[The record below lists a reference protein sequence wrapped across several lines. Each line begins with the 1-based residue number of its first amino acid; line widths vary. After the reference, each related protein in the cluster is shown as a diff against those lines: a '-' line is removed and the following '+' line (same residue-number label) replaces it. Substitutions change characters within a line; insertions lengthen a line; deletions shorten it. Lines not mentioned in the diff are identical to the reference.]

1 MVSATKIL
9 LNKTQQEIWHRG
21 ESYADKGLVSIISD
35 TDKKVQAVVQGTKEY
50 DVKLRL
56 STAKIIINC
65 SCPYF
70 TKNGYICKH
79 IVATAI
85 VWDEKRGI
93 TRPDQS
99 LVEKVTIPPS
109 ALSRQNITTL
119 FKNPLKADLDQLRI
133 LPEETALGG
142 YVRRHSRLPNIPK
155 IGLEEG
161 QALTQQEIRKC
172 YSEMKR
178 WTQRKAYDPY
188 FCSGEMVAAFCELL
202 RIIKIR
208 LAATTPLVA
217 AEILLSAQKFNRT
230 LVTELIDDSQ
240 GLHEFSE
247 AYLKDIYHYLREF
260 SITADEKDQ
269 FVQLLQQFEHSQYVY

>member
-1 MVSATKIL
+1 MISATKIL
-9 LNKTQQEIWHRG
+9 LNRTQQEIWRRG
-21 ESYADKGLVSIISD
+21 ESYADKGLVSIVD
-35 TDKKVQAVVQGTKEY
+35 ATDKMVRAVVKGNKEY
-50 DVKLRL
+50 DVKLGL
-56 STAKIIINC
+56 SAGKVLINC

-70 TKNGYICKH
+70 TKNGHICKH
-79 IVATAI
+79 IVAAAI
-85 VWDEKRGI
+85 IWDEKRNI
-93 TRPDQS
+93 KRPNHS
-99 LVEKVTIPPS
+99 LVERVSIPPS
-109 ALSRQNITTL
+109 TLSRQNVNAL

-142 YVRRHSRLPNIPK
+142 YVRRHSRLPKIPK

-172 YSEMKR
+172 YSEIKR

-202 RIIKIR
+202 RIIKSR

-217 AEILLSAQKFNRT
+217 AEILLNAQKFNRT
-230 LVTELIDDSQ
+230 LVTKLIDDGQ

-247 AYLKDIYHYLREF
+247 AYLKDIYHYLRGF

-269 FVQLLQQFEHSQYVY
+269 FVQFLQQFEHNQYVY